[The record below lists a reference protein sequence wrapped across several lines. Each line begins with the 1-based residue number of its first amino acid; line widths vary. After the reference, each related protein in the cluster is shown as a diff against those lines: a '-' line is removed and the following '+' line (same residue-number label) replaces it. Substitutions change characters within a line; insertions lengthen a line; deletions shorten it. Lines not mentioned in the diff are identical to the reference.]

1 MTGLTPP
8 VHRRIWRWLLQELAM
23 GSGTHIVPNRLMAG
37 HTDLRTDIGI
47 LLLRRGGILLL
58 RRGGRRLLT
67 RETAS
72 HHPCADEYYQ
82 PED

>member
-47 LLLRRGGILLL
+47 LLLRRGG
-58 RRGGRRLLT
+58 RRLLT